1 MAIKDAKYT
10 KLMKSFKRERTILA
24 LNKTL
29 RYD

>member
-10 KLMKSFKRERTILA
+10 KLMKAFKRGRTILA
-24 LNKTL
+24 LNKTF